1 MHIIPL
7 KHGAIVCGESLAHY
21 GTPRHSGR
29 YPWGSGENPYH
40 HGQSVPRL
48 NVRKTREE
56 IKSLKKQEKL
66 HKRAGRSDWH
76 EGKFSSRKLHRQEA
90 DNIKARRQ
98 ELEKKLDEHIPMTRS
113 EKLAKN
119 SKRFSQDKLPNDVKA
134 DRAERLYNKH
144 GFKQNDFC
152 KEHFKETVAELTTKN
167 NDGRQT
173 RHQICYEH
181 GEKKGMTPIP
191 ERALINFNKTIKP
204 QAKRM
209 EREARDTIIDTIRS
223 WYEPGWTDGKK
234 INPKWFNLDCVEYRL
249 SDKGDI
255 LYSIFWFENYN
266 DGHAH
271 TVRYDYKKKK
281 FLRDWVEMMG

>member
-113 EKLAKN
+113 EKLAKG
-119 SKRFSQDKLPNDVKA
+119 SK
-134 DRAERLYNKH
+134 KH
-144 GFKQNDFC
+144 
-152 KEHFKETVAELTTKN
+152 TKN
-167 NDGRQT
+167 AEWKRSLTVDKKNLDMMKEFMDEDRVVSTKANLKRMTDKEFNEHMKWLAPDRNELAGAVNQAYRNGNVNVARQMEKYLHEFEKSIMRANDESMRRSQ
-173 RHQICYEH
+173 
-181 GEKKGMTPIP
+181 EKK
-191 ERALINFNKTIKP
+191 NDY
-204 QAKRM
+204 M
-209 EREARDTIIDTIRS
+209 E
-223 WYEPGWTDGKK
+223 
-234 INPKWFNLDCVEYRL
+234 
-249 SDKGDI
+249 
-255 LYSIFWFENYN
+255 
-266 DGHAH
+266 
-271 TVRYDYKKKK
+271 
-281 FLRDWVEMMG
+281 

>member
-7 KHGAIVCGESLAHY
+7 KHGALVCGESLAHY

-119 SKRFSQDKLPNDVKA
+119 SKRFSQDKLPNDI
-134 DRAERLYNKH
+134 
-144 GFKQNDFC
+144 QNDC
-152 KEHFKETVAELTTKN
+152 IANMGL
-167 NDGRQT
+167 
-173 RHQICYEH
+173 
-181 GEKKGMTPIP
+181 
-191 ERALINFNKTIKP
+191 NK
-204 QAKRM
+204 M
-209 EREARDTIIDTIRS
+209 NS
-223 WYEPGWTDGKK
+223 
-234 INPKWFNLDCVEYRL
+234 
-249 SDKGDI
+249 
-255 LYSIFWFENYN
+255 
-266 DGHAH
+266 
-271 TVRYDYKKKK
+271 
-281 FLRDWVEMMG
+281 